1 MFRYV
6 CVFCVA
12 IRRLID
18 PSVSQV
24 TDSAYV
30 VVNMRI
36 MAVMGKQVQEYL
48 EAHPDQVW
56 VQCVHTV
63 AYPLKEGVQDVTWP
77 CNIPNRWITHFPETL
92 EIISTGSG
100 YGGNAL
106 LGKKCLALRI
116 ASNMARKDGDALAE
130 HMLIMGLTSPAG
142 KKHYIAAA
150 FPSACGKTN
159 LAMLKPTLPGWK
171 VETVGDDIGTFGR
184 FVPWLNEQ
192 TSDQSFPCV

>member
-1 MFRYV
+1 VFRFV
-6 CVFCVA
+6 LGFDFGRHKGLIGANVA
-12 IRRLID
+12 VRRIS
-18 PSVSQV
+18 PQI

-30 VVNMRI
+30 VVNSRI
-36 MAVMGKQVQEYL
+36 MSVMGKVVMDFL
-48 EAHPDQVW
+48 DAHQDQVW

-63 AYPLKEGVQDVTWP
+63 AYPLKAGVKDVPWP

-130 HMLIMGLTSPAG
+130 HMLIMGLTSPEG
-142 KKHYIAAA
+142 KKHYVAAA

-159 LAMLKPTLPGWK
+159 LAMLKPTLPGWT
-171 VETVGDDIGTFGR
+171 VECVGDDIGG
-184 FVPWLNEQ
+184 
-192 TSDQSFPCV
+192 